1 MKILKVICSS
11 VPIQKVWIL
20 YNLDYKRFA
29 VYWKIICYIVNID
42 LKDTQ
47 LQYQYLAHKPWFV
60 KFS

>member
-1 MKILKVICSS
+1 MKFLKVISSS

-20 YNLDYKRFA
+20 YNLVYKRFT
-29 VYWKIICYIVNID
+29 VHWKIICYMVNID

-47 LQYQYLAHKPWFV
+47 LQYQAHKPGFV